1 MATRAKKT
9 AKGKGSKKAAKRA
22 TKKAAKALARKGAE
36 KVKKTKKAAAKKG
49 VKKTAKK
56 AGKKAAKQ
64 QVIAKKA
71 VRKAAETLAKEPA
84 KSPATNKAPAKKVAK
99 KAAVTAPVATAAPAP
114 VATPPKAVKP
124 KVSKPKVTKPKTPP
138 APKPVAAP
146 PAAAP
151 VAAPVHDNVFYITT
165 AIAYPNGSPHIG
177 HAYEAIATDVLAR
190 FARLDGKDVFFLTG
204 TDEHGLK
211 MIQTAQNEGL
221 TPSALAT
228 RNAARFKEMDERLN
242 VSFDR
247 FIRTT
252 EEQHHRSSQEIWR
265 RMEANGDIYAD
276 TYSGWYSVRDEAYY
290 AEDETRLNDDGVRL
304 GPQGTPV
311 EWVEEKSYFFRLSAY
326 QDKLLKLYTDHPDF
340 IGPDSRKNEVVSFVK
355 GGLRD
360 LSISRTTFDWG
371 VKVPSDEEHVMYVWV
386 DALTNYITGVGF
398 PDESDKNWRYWPADV
413 HIIGK
418 DIIRFHAVY
427 WPAFLLS
434 AGIPLP
440 KRVYAHGFLFNRG
453 EKMSKSV
460 GNVVDPFNLADQ
472 YGVDQ
477 MRYFFLREVPFG
489 QDGNYNHEAIV
500 ARINADLANDLG
512 NLAQRSLSMIAKQLG
527 GVLPEPG
534 EFSGNDKAIL
544 AMADGMIAAS
554 REAMATQQ
562 IHQWLNSVWAVV
574 AEANRYFAGEAPWA
588 LAKTDPARQRTVLY
602 VTAEVVRQIAI
613 LAQPAMPTASSLLLD
628 SLGIPASE
636 RNFAMLGGAKRIAP
650 GSTLPA
656 PTPAFPRYI
665 EPAA

>member
-1 MATRAKKT
+1 MAKAARKA
-9 AKGKGSKKAAKRA
+9 SKKRKANKVRKAPPARA
-22 TKKAAKALARKGAE
+22 G
-36 KVKKTKKAAAKKG
+36 KKAAAKKKTARTSATKSKRSAKKG
-49 VKKTAKK
+49 AKASKKPAGKVAKKAPKKTAKK
-56 AGKKAAKQ
+56 AA
-64 QVIAKKA
+64 
-71 VRKAAETLAKEPA
+71 RKA
-84 KSPATNKAPAKKVAK
+84 SPPSANKAPAG
-99 KAAVTAPVATAAPAP
+99 KA
-114 VATPPKAVKP
+114 
-124 KVSKPKVTKPKTPP
+124 
-138 APKPVAAP
+138 APKPPRKAAP
-146 PAAAP
+146 KKRAVASETKVEVQATPVPAAAP
-151 VAAPVHDNVFYITT
+151 TTATERNTYFITT
-165 AIAYPNGSPHIG
+165 AIAYPNGLPHIG
-177 HAYEAIATDVLAR
+177 HAYEAIATDALAR
-190 FARLDGKDVFFLTG
+190 FQRLNGKDVFFLTG

-211 MIQTAQNEGL
+211 MVQTAEAEGM
-221 TPSALAT
+221 SVADLAA
-228 RNAARFKEMDERLN
+228 RNADRFREMDQRLN

-252 EEQHHRSSQEIWR
+252 EPDHHRSVQAVWN
-265 RMEANGDIYAD
+265 RMQQNGDIYID

-290 AEDETRLNDDGVRL
+290 AEEETVLGEDNVRR
-304 GPQGTPV
+304 GPQGSPV

-326 QDKLLKLYTDHPDF
+326 QDRLLKLYESQPDF
-340 IGPDSRKNEVVSFVK
+340 IGPDSRRNEVTSFVK
-355 GGLRD
+355 SGLKD

-371 VKVPSDEEHVMYVWV
+371 VKVPNDPDHVMYVWV

-398 PDESDKNWRYWPADV
+398 PDESSPNWRYWPADV

-427 WPAFLLS
+427 WPAFLMS
-434 AGIPLP
+434 AGIPVQ

-534 EFSGNDKAIL
+534 EFSGNDKEIL
-544 AMADGMIAAS
+544 AEADAMLEAS
-554 REAMATQQ
+554 RTAMASQQ
-562 IHQWLNSVWAVV
+562 IHQWLNVVWAVV

-588 LAKTDPARQRTVLY
+588 LAKTDPDRQKTVLY
-602 VTAEVVRQIAI
+602 VTAEVVRQVAI
-613 LAQPAMPTASSLLLD
+613 LTQPVMPDASSKLLD
-628 SLGIPASE
+628 SLGVPSDARDFTAIGTRIKA
-636 RNFAMLGGAKRIAP
+636 GA
-650 GSTLPA
+650 TLPA
-656 PTPAFPRYI
+656 PVGVFPRYV
-665 EPAA
+665 EPKAD

>member
-9 AKGKGSKKAAKRA
+9 AKGKSSKKAAKKA
-22 TKKAAKALARKGAE
+22 VKKAAKKAVTARAS
-36 KVKKTKKAAAKKG
+36 KKTKKVAKKSVKKSAAKR
-49 VKKTAKK
+49 AKK
-56 AGKKAAKQ
+56 AGKKAAKK
-64 QVIAKKA
+64 QV
-71 VRKAAETLAKEPA
+71 
-84 KSPATNKAPAKKVAK
+84 VAK
-99 KAAVTAPVATAAPAP
+99 KAAKQAARKARVIAPAVIATPAP

-124 KVSKPKVTKPKTPP
+124 KVSKPKAPR
-138 APKPVAAP
+138 APKPVAVPQAT
-146 PAAAP
+146 AP
-151 VAAPVHDNVFYITT
+151 VIAPARDNVFYITT
-165 AIAYPNGSPHIG
+165 AIAYPNGNPHIG
-177 HAYEAIATDVLAR
+177 HAYEAIATDTLAR

-221 TPSALAT
+221 TPSALAA
-228 RNAARFKEMDERLN
+228 RNAARFKAMDERLN

-265 RMEANGDIYAD
+265 RMAANGDIYLDA
-276 TYSGWYSVRDEAYY
+276 YSGWYSVRDEAYY

-326 QDKLLKLYTDHPDF
+326 QDKLLKLYEEHPEF
-340 IGPDSRKNEVVSFVK
+340 IGPDARRNEVMSFVRS
-355 GGLRD
+355 GLRD

-371 VKVPSDEEHVMYVWV
+371 VKVPGDEEHVMYVWV
-386 DALTNYITGVGF
+386 DALTNYITGLGF
-398 PDESDKNWRYWPADV
+398 PDETDANWRYWPADV

-418 DIIRFHAVY
+418 DIIRFHAVH
-427 WPAFLLS
+427 WPAFLMS
-434 AGIPLP
+434 AGIPVQ

-512 NLAQRSLSMIAKQLG
+512 NLAQRSLSMVAKQLG

-534 EFSGNDKAIL
+534 EFSDNDKAIL

-562 IHQWLNSVWAVV
+562 IHHWLNAVWAVV

-613 LAQPAMPTASSLLLD
+613 LAQPAMPTASGLLLD
-628 SLGIPASE
+628 SLGVPVGE
-636 RNFAMLGGAKRIAP
+636 RNFATLGGARRIAP

>member
-1 MATRAKKT
+1 MAARAKKTVKRKSGKKAANKPAKKAVKAFARNAAKKIKKTKKSVAKKT
-9 AKGKGSKKAAKRA
+9 AKKSAAKS
-22 TKKAAKALARKGAE
+22 
-36 KVKKTKKAAAKKG
+36 
-49 VKKTAKK
+49 AKK
-56 AGKKAAKQ
+56 AGKKAAKK
-64 QVIAKKA
+64 QVVAKRAVKKAAKKA
-71 VRKAAETLAKEPA
+71 AKASVET
-84 KSPATNKAPAKKVAK
+84 KAPAKKVAR
-99 KAAVTAPVATAAPAP
+99 KARVAAAPVVAAPAP
-114 VATPPKAVKP
+114 VVAPPKVVKP
-124 KVSKPKVTKPKTPP
+124 KVSKPKAPR
-138 APKPVAAP
+138 APKPVPITQAAA

-151 VAAPVHDNVFYITT
+151 ARDNVFYITT
-165 AIAYPNGSPHIG
+165 AIAYPNGNPHIG

-204 TDEHGLK
+204 TDEHGQK
-211 MIQTAQNEGL
+211 MIQTAAGENMSV
-221 TPSALAT
+221 SALAT
-228 RNAARFKEMDERLN
+228 RNAGRFRQMDERLN

-311 EWVEEKSYFFRLSAY
+311 EWVEEKSYFFRLSEY
-326 QDKLLKLYTDHPDF
+326 QDKLLNLYEEHPDF
-340 IGPDSRKNEVVSFVK
+340 IGPDSRRNEVVSFVK

-371 VKVPSDEEHVMYVWV
+371 VKVPGDEEHVMYVWV

-534 EFSGNDKAIL
+534 EFSDKDKAIL
-544 AMADGMIAAS
+544 AMADSMIAAS

-562 IHQWLNSVWAVV
+562 IHQWLNAVWAVV

-602 VTAEVVRQIAI
+602 VTAELVRQIAI
-613 LAQPAMPTASSLLLD
+613 LAQPAMPTASNLLLD

-636 RNFAMLGGAKRIAP
+636 RNFAMLGGDRRIVP